1 MDMAS
6 PMVNGHEYGLD
17 NGRKA
22 HCKRTLIM
30 VVKPIVRLSYMSE

>member
-17 NGRKA
+17 YGLDYGRKA
-22 HCKRTLIM
+22 HCK
-30 VVKPIVRLSYMSE
+30 IVLYE